1 VQLQNPYRPR
11 AERVLVLAQ
20 QGAFGKPGARVLHL
34 RAERSY
40 ASLAPVLARTSPTMA
55 RSVPAPTALRLLVA
69 SEAILLRERR
79 THGKALAQEMLM
91 EPPRPGRKA

>member
-1 VQLQNPYRPR
+1 
-11 AERVLVLAQ
+11 
-20 QGAFGKPGARVLHL
+20 
-34 RAERSY
+34 
-40 ASLAPVLARTSPTMA
+40 MA

-79 THGKALAQEMLM
+79 THGNALAQEMLM